1 MAGRKQFDVE
11 AALDA
16 AMIQFWSR
24 GYAETSIDDLTRATG
39 LNRSSLYSSF
49 GDKNSL
55 FVCCLQRYVARY
67 GERFDE
73 ALANADAPPLDA
85 ARSFFAVT
93 MDRIADPDVPDGC
106 LVVQSAMAIPVLT
119 PKAVERVH
127 EAVNIQLTR
136 VRAALRRAGL
146 PETAADELAVH
157 ITAVNHSL
165 AVMSR
170 AGANESQLHS
180 IVNVTLDALATAL
193 AA

>member
-1 MAGRKQFDVE
+1 
-11 AALDA
+11 
-16 AMIQFWSR
+16 
-24 GYAETSIDDLTRATG
+24 
-39 LNRSSLYSSF
+39 
-49 GDKNSL
+49 
-55 FVCCLQRYVARY
+55 
-67 GERFDE
+67 
-73 ALANADAPPLDA
+73 
-85 ARSFFAVT
+85 
-93 MDRIADPDVPDGC
+93 
-106 LVVQSAMAIPVLT
+106 
-119 PKAVERVH
+119 VH

-180 IVNVTLDALATAL
+180 IVNVTLDALATVL